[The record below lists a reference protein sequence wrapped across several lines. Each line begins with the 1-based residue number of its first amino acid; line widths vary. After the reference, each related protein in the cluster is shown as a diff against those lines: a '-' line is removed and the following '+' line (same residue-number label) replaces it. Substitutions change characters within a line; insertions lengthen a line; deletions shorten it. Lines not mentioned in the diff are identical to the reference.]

1 MAVLYVVSTPIGNRE
16 DITLRALRILAEV
29 ALIVAEDTRHSGRLL
44 QHYQIRKPLLSLHE
58 HNEMDRIPDLLARL
72 ELGEDVALIS
82 DAGTPTVSDPGYRLI
97 AAALEAGYTVSPIP
111 GASAILAALVAAGL
125 PTDRFLFL
133 GFPPRKANARKK
145 LLDEVV
151 SEPGTLIFY
160 ESARRLQ
167 GLLVAIA
174 KELGADRPVVVAR
187 ELTKLHESL
196 VRGTAGQL
204 LALFESAPRGEV
216 VLLVGGAITADRSQI
231 PAAVAEIMKDMLDGG
246 RSVSDAARLLAQV
259 TGLPRRELYQLGL
272 ELRDKNHSRVQQ
284 TVLHRT
290 RANS

>member
-58 HNEMDRIPDLLARL
+58 HNELDRIPDLLARL

-145 LLDEVV
+145 LLEEVV
-151 SEPGTLIFY
+151 LEPGTLIFY

-196 VRGTAGQL
+196 VRGTAGEL

-272 ELRDKNHSRVQQ
+272 ELRDKSRSRV
-284 TVLHRT
+284 
-290 RANS
+290 

>member
-1 MAVLYVVSTPIGNRE
+1 MLYVVSTPIGNRE

-44 QHYQIRKPLLSLHE
+44 QYYQIRKPLLSLHE
-58 HNEMDRIPDLLARL
+58 HNEMDRIPELLARL

-145 LLDEVV
+145 LLEEVV
-151 SEPGTLIFY
+151 LEPGTLIFY

-196 VRGTAGQL
+196 VRGTAGEL

-231 PAAVAEIMKDMLDGG
+231 PAAVAEIMKDMLEGG

-272 ELRDKNHSRVQQ
+272 ELRDKSRSRV
-284 TVLHRT
+284 
-290 RANS
+290 